1 MKHQSF
7 FMRSASA
14 MAVTA
19 AFGAVAMAASP
30 DAGSVIGNQAVATY
44 TNEAGDTITVTSNT
58 VETIVQQ
65 VAGVTMTSNNNET
78 IAPGGKAFL
87 PHIITNDGNGADFF
101 TLAATESGTG
111 FLEPTGIVFYPDA
124 NMDGVADSATP
135 LSETPTLASGEQFGV
150 IIEVNAPSNASGTD
164 DMAVTAVSNLDGTET
179 ALNTDTLTI
188 SNDAI
193 VELVKS
199 MVADAGSGGNTNIV
213 DAGDT
218 VTIKLTYSSTGLAA
232 AQNYVVDDIL
242 DGRLEY
248 VPGSAQ
254 WSDATDPLDDTNG
267 SSTPDAY
274 NGPNTATADSI
285 AFDNNGQSVNFTIS
299 NIDSGRSGSVTFQAV
314 ILDTADAGIIEN
326 VATQEVD
333 TVAFPPSNTASIIV
347 DDQFAV
353 SIADTAIDGA
363 GAADATTASGTD
375 DDGQNN
381 DVVTE
386 TADAQQGGTIKHEFV
401 LTNRSNQTDNLT
413 LDINTVT
420 DTYPDGT
427 TFRFV
432 GADGITPIIGSVG
445 PIAAGDSVKV
455 TLIATLPTDAAPTG
469 AANYSATVKTTS
481 DASGVSDTSTATFTG
496 AVLAS
501 SVDLENAV
509 VGSEGDGLDPTNGG
523 APWVT
528 YPTDPGA
535 PVTYDMVVQNNGPV
549 SDSYNLSLAQAL
561 PAGWTV
567 EFRSADGSAITNTG
581 TIPAGSSDTFTV
593 VITPPEDQLPGDT
606 LVDIALIS
614 SVSGQGDRIVNA
626 VTVSEIYNVE
636 IIDDQT
642 AQASPGGI
650 VDMTHTITN
659 TGNVAITEG
668 AIDDAGLDNFSGALF
683 WDANGNGVIDPTE
696 LVIDN
701 FDDLTD
707 GVSAGVNGLAPGDS
721 ISVIYRVQTPS
732 TSTSGVTENSVI
744 TLDPSLNNA
753 TATDADPTD
762 NAVEDRIVIISGDIT
777 LSKFQYIDAGC
788 TGAVGTFTKTRQDV
802 EPGQCIRYKVVAEN
816 TGSSPAAD
824 VIISDAAPAYTS
836 IVDCGGTCSETLIP
850 AGSTS
855 TVTTSNISSDHGT
868 VLPGWSAELEFTV
881 QVDE

>member
-1 MKHQSF
+1 
-7 FMRSASA
+7 MRSASA

-65 VAGVTMTSNNNET
+65 VAGVTMTSNNIET

-101 TLAATESGTG
+101 TLAAAETDTGT
-111 FLEPTGIVFYPDA
+111 LQTSNIVFYPDA

-135 LSETPTLASGEQFGV
+135 LSETPTLAPGEQFGV
-150 IIEVNAPSNASGTD
+150 VIEVSVPSNATGTD
-164 DMAVTAVSNLDGTET
+164 DIAVTAVSNLDGTET
-179 ALNTDTLTI
+179 ALNTDKLTI
-188 SNDAI
+188 SNGAI

-199 MVADAGSGGNTNIV
+199 MVADAASGGNTNIV

-232 AQNYVVDDIL
+232 AENYVVDDIL

-248 VPGSAQ
+248 VPGSAR
-254 WSDATDPLDDTNG
+254 WSDVADPLDDTNP
-267 SSTPDAY
+267 SSEVDDQNGASPTPDKI
-274 NGPNTATADSI
+274 T
-285 AFDNNGQSVNFTIS
+285 FDNAGQSVNFTIS
-299 NIDSGRSGSVTFQAV
+299 RIGSGRSGSVTFQAV
-314 ILDTADAGIIEN
+314 ILGTADAGIIEN
-326 VATQEVD
+326 VATQVIDSVD
-333 TVAFPPSNTASIIV
+333 FPPSNTASIIV

-353 SIADTAIDGA
+353 SISDTAIDGA
-363 GAADATTASGTD
+363 GAAVPATASGTD
-375 DDGQNN
+375 DDGLN
-381 DVVTE
+381 DDIVTE
-386 TADAQQGGTIKHEFV
+386 TGDAAQGGTVKHEFV
-401 LTNRSNQTDNLT
+401 LTNRSNQTDSLT
-413 LDINTVT
+413 LDVDTLT

-432 GADGITPIIGSVG
+432 GADGVTPIIGSVG

-455 TLIATLPTDAAPTG
+455 TLIATLPTDVAPTA
-469 AANYSATVKTTS
+469 AANYSATVTTTS
-481 DASGVSDTSTATFTG
+481 DASGVSDISTATFTG
-496 AVLAS
+496 AILAS

-523 APWVT
+523 APWVN

-593 VITPPEDQLPGDT
+593 VITPPEDQVPGDT
-606 LVDIALIS
+606 LVDIALVS
-614 SVSGQGDRIVNA
+614 SVSGQGDRIVNE
-626 VTVSEIYNVE
+626 VTVREVYNVE

-650 VDMTHTITN
+650 VDMIHTITN

-732 TSTSGVTENSVI
+732 TATSGVTENSVI
-744 TLDPSLNNA
+744 TLSSSLNNA
-753 TATDADPTD
+753 TATDADATD

-850 AGSTS
+850 AGSTA
-855 TVTTSNISSDHGT
+855 TVTPSNISSDHGT

>member
-65 VAGVTMTSNNNET
+65 VAGVTMTSNNIET

-101 TLAATESGTG
+101 TLAAAETDTGT
-111 FLEPTGIVFYPDA
+111 LQTSNIVFYPDA

-135 LSETPTLASGEQFGV
+135 LSETPTLAPGEQFGV
-150 IIEVNAPSNASGTD
+150 VIEVSVPSNATGTD
-164 DMAVTAVSNLDGTET
+164 DIAVTAVSNLDGTET
-179 ALNTDTLTI
+179 ALNTDKLTI
-188 SNDAI
+188 SNGAI

-199 MVADAGSGGNTNIV
+199 MVADAASGGNTNIV

-232 AQNYVVDDIL
+232 AENYVVDDIL

-248 VPGSAQ
+248 VPGSAR
-254 WSDATDPLDDTNG
+254 WSDVADPLDDTNP
-267 SSTPDAY
+267 SSEVDDQNGASPTPDEI
-274 NGPNTATADSI
+274 T
-285 AFDNNGQSVNFTIS
+285 FDNAGQSVNFTIS
-299 NIDSGRSGSVTFQAV
+299 RIGSGRSGSVTFQAV
-314 ILDTADAGIIEN
+314 ILGTADAGIIEN
-326 VATQEVD
+326 VATQVID
-333 TVAFPPSNTASIIV
+333 TVDFPPSNTASIIV

-353 SIADTAIDGA
+353 SISDTAIDGA
-363 GAADATTASGTD
+363 GAAVPATASGTD
-375 DDGQNN
+375 DDGLN
-381 DVVTE
+381 DDIVTE
-386 TADAQQGGTIKHEFV
+386 TGDAAQGGTVKHEFV
-401 LTNRSNQTDNLT
+401 LTNRSNQTDSLT
-413 LDINTVT
+413 LDVDTLT

-432 GADGITPIIGSVG
+432 GADGVTPIIGSVG

-455 TLIATLPTDAAPTG
+455 TLIATLPTDVAPTA
-469 AANYSATVKTTS
+469 AANYSASVTTTS
-481 DASGVSDTSTATFTG
+481 DASGVSDISTATFTG
-496 AVLAS
+496 AILAS

-523 APWVT
+523 APWVN

-593 VITPPEDQLPGDT
+593 VITPPEDQVPGDT
-606 LVDIALIS
+606 LVDIALVS
-614 SVSGQGDRIVNA
+614 SVSGQGDRIVNE
-626 VTVSEIYNVE
+626 VTVREVYNVE

-650 VDMTHTITN
+650 VDMIHTITN

-732 TSTSGVTENSVI
+732 TATSGVTENSVI
-744 TLDPSLNNA
+744 TLSSSLNNA
-753 TATDADPTD
+753 TATDADATD

-850 AGSTS
+850 AGSTA
-855 TVTTSNISSDHGT
+855 TVTPSNISSDHGT

>member
-1 MKHQSF
+1 VKHQSF

-65 VAGVTMTSNNNET
+65 VAGVTMTSNNIET

-101 TLAATESGTG
+101 TLAAAETDTGT
-111 FLEPTGIVFYPDA
+111 LQTSNIVFYPDA

-135 LSETPTLASGEQFGV
+135 LSETPTLAPGEQFGV
-150 IIEVNAPSNASGTD
+150 VIEVSVPSNATGTD
-164 DMAVTAVSNLDGTET
+164 DIAVTAVSNLDGTET
-179 ALNTDTLTI
+179 ALNTDKLTI
-188 SNDAI
+188 SNGAI

-199 MVADAGSGGNTNIV
+199 MVADAASGGNTNIV

-232 AQNYVVDDIL
+232 AENYVVDDIL

-248 VPGSAQ
+248 VPGSAR
-254 WSDATDPLDDTNG
+254 WSDVADPLDDTNP
-267 SSTPDAY
+267 SSEVDDQNGASPTPDEI
-274 NGPNTATADSI
+274 T
-285 AFDNNGQSVNFTIS
+285 FDNAGQSVNFTIS
-299 NIDSGRSGSVTFQAV
+299 RIGSGRSGSVTFQAV
-314 ILDTADAGIIEN
+314 ILGTADAGIIEN
-326 VATQEVD
+326 VATQVID
-333 TVAFPPSNTASIIV
+333 TVDFPPSNTASIIV

-353 SIADTAIDGA
+353 SISDTAIDGA
-363 GAADATTASGTD
+363 GAAVPATASGTD
-375 DDGQNN
+375 DDGLN
-381 DVVTE
+381 DDIVTE
-386 TADAQQGGTIKHEFV
+386 TGDAAQGGTVKHEFV
-401 LTNRSNQTDNLT
+401 LTNRSNQTDSLT
-413 LDINTVT
+413 LDVDTLT

-432 GADGITPIIGSVG
+432 GADGVTPIIGSVG

-455 TLIATLPTDAAPTG
+455 TLIATLPTDVAPTA
-469 AANYSATVKTTS
+469 AANYSATVTTTS
-481 DASGVSDTSTATFTG
+481 DASGVSDISTATFTG
-496 AVLAS
+496 AILAS

-523 APWVT
+523 APWVN

-593 VITPPEDQLPGDT
+593 VITPPEDQVPGDT
-606 LVDIALIS
+606 LVDIALVS
-614 SVSGQGDRIVNA
+614 SVSGQGDRIVNE
-626 VTVSEIYNVE
+626 VTVREVYNVE

-650 VDMTHTITN
+650 VDMIHTITN

-732 TSTSGVTENSVI
+732 TATSGVTENSVI
-744 TLDPSLNNA
+744 TLSSSLNNA
-753 TATDADPTD
+753 TATDADATD

-788 TGAVGTFTKTRQDV
+788 TGAIGTFTKTRQDV

-850 AGSTS
+850 AGSTA
-855 TVTTSNISSDHGT
+855 TVTPSNISSDHGT

>member
-65 VAGVTMTSNNNET
+65 VAGVTMTSNNIET

-101 TLAATESGTG
+101 TLAAAETDTGT
-111 FLEPTGIVFYPDA
+111 LQTSNIVFYPDA

-135 LSETPTLASGEQFGV
+135 LSETPTLAPGEQFGV
-150 IIEVNAPSNASGTD
+150 VIEVSVPSNATGTD
-164 DMAVTAVSNLDGTET
+164 DIAVTAVSNLDGTET
-179 ALNTDTLTI
+179 ALNTDKLTI
-188 SNDAI
+188 SNGAI

-199 MVADAGSGGNTNIV
+199 MVADAASGGNTNIV

-232 AQNYVVDDIL
+232 AENYVVDDIL

-248 VPGSAQ
+248 VPGSAR
-254 WSDATDPLDDTNG
+254 WSDVADPLDDTNP
-267 SSTPDAY
+267 SSEVDDQNGASPTPDEI
-274 NGPNTATADSI
+274 T
-285 AFDNNGQSVNFTIS
+285 FDNAGQSVNFTIS
-299 NIDSGRSGSVTFQAV
+299 RIGSGRSGSVTFQAV
-314 ILDTADAGIIEN
+314 ILGTADAGIIEN
-326 VATQEVD
+326 VATQVID
-333 TVAFPPSNTASIIV
+333 TVDFPPSNTASIIV

-353 SIADTAIDGA
+353 SISDTAIDGA
-363 GAADATTASGTD
+363 GAAVPATASGTD
-375 DDGQNN
+375 DDGLN
-381 DVVTE
+381 DDIVTE
-386 TADAQQGGTIKHEFV
+386 TGDAAQGGTVKHEFV
-401 LTNRSNQTDNLT
+401 LTNRSNQTDSLT
-413 LDINTVT
+413 LDVDTLT

-432 GADGITPIIGSVG
+432 GADGVTPIIGSVG

-455 TLIATLPTDAAPTG
+455 TLIATLPTDVAPTA
-469 AANYSATVKTTS
+469 AANYSATVTTTS
-481 DASGVSDTSTATFTG
+481 DASGVSDISTATFTG
-496 AVLAS
+496 AILAS

-523 APWVT
+523 APWVN

-593 VITPPEDQLPGDT
+593 VITPPEDQVPGDT
-606 LVDIALIS
+606 LVDIALVS
-614 SVSGQGDRIVNA
+614 SVSGQGDRIVNE
-626 VTVSEIYNVE
+626 VTVREVYNVE

-650 VDMTHTITN
+650 VDMIHTITN

-732 TSTSGVTENSVI
+732 TATSGVTENSVI
-744 TLDPSLNNA
+744 TLSSSLNNA
-753 TATDADPTD
+753 TATDADATD

-788 TGAVGTFTKTRQDV
+788 TGAIGTFTKTRQDV

-850 AGSTS
+850 AGSTA
-855 TVTTSNISSDHGT
+855 TVTPSNISSDHGT

>member
-65 VAGVTMTSNNNET
+65 VAGVTMTSNNIET

-101 TLAATESGTG
+101 ILAAAEADTGT
-111 FLEPTGIVFYPDA
+111 LQTSNIVFYPDA

-135 LSETPTLASGEQFGV
+135 LSETPTLAPGEQFGV
-150 IIEVNAPSNASGTD
+150 VIEVSVPSNATGTD
-164 DMAVTAVSNLDGTET
+164 DIAVTAVSNLDGTET
-179 ALNTDTLTI
+179 ALNTDKLTI
-188 SNDAI
+188 SNGAI

-199 MVADAGSGGNTNIV
+199 MVADAASGGNTNIV

-232 AQNYVVDDIL
+232 AENYVVDDIL

-248 VPGSAQ
+248 VPGSAR
-254 WSDATDPLDDTNG
+254 WSDVADPLDDTNP
-267 SSTPDAY
+267 SSEVDDQNGASPTPDEI
-274 NGPNTATADSI
+274 T
-285 AFDNNGQSVNFTIS
+285 FDNAGQSVNFTIS
-299 NIDSGRSGSVTFQAV
+299 RIGSGRSGSVTFQAV
-314 ILDTADAGIIEN
+314 ILGTADAGIIEN
-326 VATQEVD
+326 VATQVID
-333 TVAFPPSNTASIIV
+333 TVDFPPSNTASIIV

-353 SIADTAIDGA
+353 SISDTAIDGA
-363 GAADATTASGTD
+363 GAAVPATASGTD
-375 DDGQNN
+375 DDGLN
-381 DVVTE
+381 DDIVTE
-386 TADAQQGGTIKHEFV
+386 TGDAAQGGTVKHEFV
-401 LTNRSNQTDNLT
+401 LTNRSNQTDSLT
-413 LDINTVT
+413 LDVDTLT

-432 GADGITPIIGSVG
+432 GADGVTPIIGSVG

-455 TLIATLPTDAAPTG
+455 TLIATLPTDVAPTA
-469 AANYSATVKTTS
+469 AANYSATVTTTS
-481 DASGVSDTSTATFTG
+481 DASGVSDISTATFTG
-496 AVLAS
+496 AILAS

-523 APWVT
+523 APWVN

-593 VITPPEDQLPGDT
+593 VITPPEDQVPGDT
-606 LVDIALIS
+606 LVDIALVS
-614 SVSGQGDRIVNA
+614 SVSGQGDRIVNE
-626 VTVSEIYNVE
+626 VTVREVYNVE

-650 VDMTHTITN
+650 VDMIHTITN

-732 TSTSGVTENSVI
+732 TATSGVTENSVI
-744 TLDPSLNNA
+744 TLSSSLNNA
-753 TATDADPTD
+753 TATDADVTD

-850 AGSTS
+850 AGSTA
-855 TVTTSNISSDHGT
+855 TVTPSNISSDHGT